1 MTTSDSTATW
11 EQRLTEEL
19 GKPVQSL
26 DFFQAMRRIEAES
39 PTLPRVGHARQTSQ
53 EAVRIRQTSALD
65 FAPATIDRI
74 DSGHDER
81 AHISQRF
88 FGLLGPGG
96 PLPLHMTETVRHE
109 TRHNA
114 DPTLESFL
122 NLFHHRMATLFYRA
136 WSSSRG
142 AVQRD
147 RPETDRFAA
156 YVGSISGTLNPGAE
170 SNAAATSTDNSGLYF
185 SGRFGST
192 HRNAEG
198 LAAVVSATVHA
209 DANVKTFRLRQL
221 RLEPEDRTLL
231 SRSERPSGRGETAGR
246 GGRLGQSVVLGR
258 SVPDRCSMIDL
269 DVGPIAFDLF
279 QELLPG
285 GESHNTL
292 RELIRGYVDPGLD
305 CRVRLILDRHT
316 IPRLSLGRIGAL
328 GRSAW
333 VHGKAPRAD
342 VGDCQFIL

>member
-1 MTTSDSTATW
+1 MTSSDSTATW
-11 EQRLTEEL
+11 EQRLTGEL

-39 PTLPRVGHARQTSQ
+39 PTMPRVGHARQTGQ
-53 EAVRIRQTSALD
+53 EAVRIRQTTAID

-74 DSGHDER
+74 DSGHDNR

-96 PLPLHMTETVRHE
+96 PMPMQVTETVRHE
-109 TRHNA
+109 TRHNG

-122 NLFHHRMATLFYRA
+122 NIFHHRMATLFYRA

-147 RPETDRFAA
+147 RPDSDRFAA
-156 YVGSISGTLNPGAE
+156 YVGSISGTLNSETETNGEA
-170 SNAAATSTDNSGLYF
+170 SSDANTGLYF
-185 SGRFGST
+185 SGRFGSS

-209 DANVKTFRLRQL
+209 DANVKTFRLRHL

-231 SRSERPSGRGETAGR
+231 SRSRKPSGRHDTAGR

-258 SVPDRCSMIDL
+258 SVPDRRSMIDL
-269 DVGPIAFDLF
+269 DIGPIAFDLF

-285 GESHNTL
+285 GESHGTL
-292 RELIRGYVDPGLD
+292 RNLIRSYVDPGLD
-305 CRVRLILDRHT
+305 CRVRLILDRKT
-316 IPRLSLGRIGAL
+316 IPRLSLGRVGAL